1 MQSYNWILTRGFPLF
16 IFLYD
21 IPDYSWHNDTSF
33 NDSHSY
39 NEHWSEEYDYETD
52 YEDYFDLRE
61 HLKAKICERN
71 EEPEM
76 NKVCCTEDDIQVGF
90 FAFLMMY
97 IFLMFSTLYWAQ

>member
-1 MQSYNWILTRGFPLF
+1 MYNIS
-16 IFLYD
+16 
-21 IPDYSWHNDTSF
+21 DYSWHTDIYLND
-33 NDSHSY
+33 SY

-61 HLKAKICERN
+61 NLKAKICERN

-90 FAFLMMY
+90 LFFSFLANRKD
-97 IFLMFSTLYWAQ
+97 FLLQVKWSATMNLIL